1 MTNLKRIESNLLNA
15 QHSTGPKTHKG
26 KAIASMNAEKH
37 GILSKE
43 TLINNE
49 SIHDLNEFA
58 EAMKLNL
65 APEGQFEAL
74 LVDRIVS
81 SAWRLRR
88 IIRVEAQ
95 ILDEKPEYD
104 FDNSKILADS
114 FKNEDGN
121 RMSILS
127 RYETTLEK
135 SLYRALHELQR
146 LQAQR
151 RGQPV
156 MPPMML
162 DVNISED
169 DGFVSQKI
177 E

>member
-15 QHSTGPKTHKG
+15 QRSTGPKTHKG

-43 TLINNE
+43 TLINIE

-58 EAMKLNL
+58 EAMKLSL

-95 ILDEKPEYD
+95 ILDEKPD
-104 FDNSKILADS
+104 MILMIP
-114 FKNEDGN
+114 KYLLTRLKM
-121 RMSILS
+121 RMAIACQF
-127 RYETTLEK
+127 YQDMK
-135 SLYRALHELQR
+135 PH
-146 LQAQR
+146 
-151 RGQPV
+151 
-156 MPPMML
+156 
-162 DVNISED
+162 
-169 DGFVSQKI
+169 
-177 E
+177 

>member
-1 MTNLKRIESNLLNA
+1 MTRLKRIESNLLNA
-15 QHSTGPKTHKG
+15 QRSTGPKTHKG

-43 TLINNE
+43 TLITGE
-49 SIHDLNEFA
+49 TFHDLNEFA
-58 EAMKLNL
+58 EAIRLNL
-65 APEGQFEAL
+65 TPEGEFEAL
-74 LVDRIVS
+74 LVDRIIS

-121 RMSILS
+121 RLSILA

-135 SLYRALHELQR
+135 FLYRALHELQR

-151 RGQPV
+151 HGRPV

-169 DGFVSQKI
+169 NGFVSQKND
-177 E
+177 